1 MHTLVLAMALC
12 TAEGERICSY
22 IDATERMEV
31 VSDQDCLAQ
40 ADWLN
45 DTNRAEGEP
54 ARFMCISPARFQQLS
69 GTAPADHS
77 QRTSL

>member
-1 MHTLVLAMALC
+1 MLTLVLAMALC

-31 VSDQDCLAQ
+31 TSDQGCHSM

-45 DTNRAEGEP
+45 DTNRSEGEP
-54 ARFMCISPARFQQLS
+54 ARFLCITPQRFQQLS
-69 GTAPADHS
+69 GIHPKDYTPRA
-77 QRTSL
+77 LF

>member
-1 MHTLVLAMALC
+1 MLTLVLAMALC

-31 VSDQDCLAQ
+31 ISDQGCMRM

-54 ARFMCISPARFQQLS
+54 ARFLCITPQRFEQLS
-69 GTAPADHS
+69 GIRPKDY
-77 QRTSL
+77 TSRALF

>member
-1 MHTLVLAMALC
+1 MLTLVLAMALC

-22 IDATERMEV
+22 IDATDRMEV
-31 VSDQDCLAQ
+31 ASDQGCHSM

-45 DTNRAEGEP
+45 DTNRSQGEP
-54 ARFMCISPARFQQLS
+54 ARFLCITPERFQQLS
-69 GTAPADHS
+69 GAAPADHS

>member
-1 MHTLVLAMALC
+1 MLTLVLAMALC

-31 VSDQDCLAQ
+31 ASDQDCMRM

-45 DTNRAEGEP
+45 DTNRAEGELP
-54 ARFMCISPARFQQLS
+54 RFLCIPPQRFQQLS

>member
-1 MHTLVLAMALC
+1 MLTLVLAMALC

-31 VSDQDCLAQ
+31 ISDQGCHTI

-45 DTNRAEGEP
+45 DTNRSEGEP
-54 ARFMCISPARFQQLS
+54 ARFLCITPQRFEQLS
-69 GTAPADHS
+69 GLVPADHS
-77 QRTSL
+77 PRASM